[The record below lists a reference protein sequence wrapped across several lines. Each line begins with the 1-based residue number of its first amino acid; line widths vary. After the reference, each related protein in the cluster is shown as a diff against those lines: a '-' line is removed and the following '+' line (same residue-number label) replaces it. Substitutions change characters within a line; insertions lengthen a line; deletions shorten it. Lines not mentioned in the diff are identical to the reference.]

1 MCVEVTHENLIG
13 KDAQFCSVPESIVPE
28 GRGHVNRADCAYFPN
43 KISQSVRI
51 QRPELSWQSIKHEC
65 IFRMPFPISLQVACN
80 E

>member
-1 MCVEVTHENLIG
+1 MYVEVTHENLIG
-13 KDAQFCSVPESIVPE
+13 EDAQFCSVPESIAPE

-65 IFRMPFPISLQVACN
+65 IL
-80 E
+80 